1 MDVLHGLRVFTRV
14 VDAGSFSAVA
24 REMGVTQPTVSKIIS
39 QLEAHF
45 GAQLIVRSTA
55 KLKLTDAGAGFYEK
69 GRKLLQDL
77 AALESSVGPDSGQP
91 SGRLRVSAPSAF
103 GEAYLTPMLLKLLET
118 HPALEVD
125 LILNDRW
132 YDLLE
137 EGIDVALRF
146 GPLPDSRIIARRVG
160 TSPQACLASPEYLSR
175 HEAPASLDE
184 LEHHSCVVNR
194 LVSPTGR
201 WVFHGPQGEAAV
213 HVGGNFRSNNLEAIR
228 RAVLAG
234 NGIAVGPVWL
244 YYDDIR
250 EGRVRVLLPEYKP
263 APLDI
268 NAMYLPSP
276 YLPSKVGVFI
286 AALEAEVRR
295 IPALRGE
302 LPQVTA
308 DAKRKAG

>member
-1 MDVLHGLRVFTRV
+1 MDVLHGLRVFARV
-14 VDAGSFSAVA
+14 VDSGSFSAVA

-55 KLKLTDAGAGFYEK
+55 KLKLTEAGIGFYDR
-69 GRKLLQDL
+69 GRKLLDDL
-77 AALESSVGPDSGQP
+77 AVLESSVGTDSGQP

-103 GEAYLTPMLLKLLET
+103 GEAYLTPLLLDLLKT

-132 YDLLE
+132 FDLLE

-146 GPLPDSRIIARRVG
+146 GQLPDARIIARRVG
-160 TSPQACLASPEYLSR
+160 VSPQACLASPAYLAM
-175 HEAPASLDE
+175 HGEPVELE
-184 LEHHSCVVNR
+184 QLEHHSCVVNR

-201 WVFHGPQGEAAV
+201 WIFHGPEGESVV
-213 HVGGNFRSNNLEAIR
+213 HVGGNFRSNNLESIR

-234 NGIAVGPVWL
+234 NGIAVGPIWL

-250 EGRVRVLLPEYKP
+250 DGRVRALLPDYKA

-268 NAMYLPSP
+268 NAVYLPSP
-276 YLPSKVGVFI
+276 YLPAKVGAFI
-286 AALEAEVRR
+286 DALEAEVRR

-302 LPQVTA
+302 FPA
-308 DAKRKAG
+308 PRA

>member
-1 MDVLHGLRVFTRV
+1 MDVLHGLRVFARV

-55 KLKLTDAGAGFYEK
+55 KLKLTDAGVGFYEK
-69 GRKLLQDL
+69 GRRLLDDL
-77 AALESSVGPDSGQP
+77 AALESSVGSDSGQP

-103 GEAYLTPMLLKLLET
+103 GEAYLTPLLLKLLET

-132 YDLLE
+132 FDLLE

-146 GPLPDSRIIARRVG
+146 GPLPDARIIARRVG
-160 TSPQACLASPEYLSR
+160 VSPQACLASPDYLAK
-175 HEAPASLDE
+175 HGEPLE
-184 LEHHSCVVNR
+184 LEQLEHHSCVVNR

-201 WVFHGPQGEAAV
+201 WIFHGPEGEAAV
-213 HVGGNFRSNNLEAIR
+213 HVGGSFRSNNLESIR

-250 EGRVRVLLPEYKP
+250 DGRVRALLPEYKP

-268 NAMYLPSP
+268 NAVYLPSP
-276 YLPSKVGVFI
+276 YLPTKVDAFI
-286 AALEAEVRR
+286 GALEAEVKR
-295 IPALRGE
+295 IPALRGK
-302 LPQVTA
+302 LPA
-308 DAKRKAG
+308 PRK

>member
-14 VDAGSFSAVA
+14 VDSGSFSAVA
-24 REMGVTQPTVSKIIS
+24 REMGVTQPTVSKLVS

-55 KLKLTDAGAGFYEK
+55 RLKLTETGTAFYEK

-77 AALESSVGPDSGQP
+77 AALESSVGPDGGRP
-91 SGRLRVSAPSAF
+91 AGRLRVSAPSAF
-103 GEAYLTPMLLKLLET
+103 GEAYLSPMLLRLLET
-118 HPALEVD
+118 HPALEID

-132 YDLLE
+132 FDLLE
-137 EGIDVALRF
+137 DGIDVALRF
-146 GPLPDSRIIARRVG
+146 GPLPDQRIIARRVG
-160 TSPQACLASPEYLSR
+160 VSPQACMASPEYLAR
-175 HEAPASLDE
+175 HQVPGALDD
-184 LEHHSCVVNR
+184 LEHHNCVVNR

-201 WVFHGPQGEAAV
+201 WSFRGPEGEVAV

-234 NGIAVGPVWL
+234 NGIAIGPVWL

-268 NAMYLPSP
+268 NALYLPSP
-276 YLPSKVGVFI
+276 YLPARVGAVI
-286 AALEAEVRR
+286 SALEDEIRR

-302 LPQVTA
+302 LPEPL
-308 DAKRKAG
+308 R

>member
-1 MDVLHGLRVFTRV
+1 MDVLHGLRVFARV
-14 VDAGSFSAVA
+14 VDASSFSAVA

-55 KLKLTDAGAGFYEK
+55 RLKLTDAGVGFYEK
-69 GRKLLQDL
+69 GRKLLDDL
-77 AALESSVGPDSGQP
+77 AALESSVGTDSGQP

-103 GEAYLTPMLLKLLET
+103 GEAYLTPLLLDLLEA

-132 YDLLE
+132 FDLLE

-146 GPLPDSRIIARRVG
+146 GQLPDARIIARRVG
-160 TSPQACLASPEYLSR
+160 VSPQACLASPGYLSK
-175 HEAPASLDE
+175 HGEPLE
-184 LEHHSCVVNR
+184 LEQLEHHSCVVNR

-201 WVFHGPQGEAAV
+201 WTFHGPEGESAV
-213 HVGGNFRSNNLEAIR
+213 HVGGNFRSNNLESIR

-234 NGIAVGPVWL
+234 NGIAVGPIWL
-244 YYDDIR
+244 YYADIR
-250 EGRVRVLLPEYKP
+250 EGRVRALLPDYKP

-268 NAMYLPSP
+268 NAVYLPSP
-276 YLPSKVGVFI
+276 YLPTKVGTFI
-286 AALEAEVRR
+286 SALEAEVRR

-302 LPQVTA
+302 LPVPRA
-308 DAKRKAG
+308 

>member
-1 MDVLHGLRVFTRV
+1 MDVLHGLRVFARV
-14 VDAGSFSAVA
+14 VDSGSFSAVA
-24 REMGVTQPTVSKIIS
+24 REMGVTQPTVSKLVS

-55 KLKLTDAGAGFYEK
+55 KLKLLE
-69 GRKLLQDL
+69 DL
-77 AALESSVGPDSGQP
+77 AALESTVGPDSGQP

-103 GEAYLTPMLLKLLET
+103 GEAYLSPMLLRLVEA

-132 YDLLE
+132 FDLLE
-137 EGIDVALRF
+137 DGIDVALRF

-160 TSPQACLASPEYLSR
+160 VSPQACMAAPGYLATHGTPEAL
-175 HEAPASLDE
+175 EE
-184 LEHHSCVVNR
+184 LEHHNCVVNR

-201 WVFHGPQGEAAV
+201 WDFRGPRGEAAV

-250 EGRVRVLLPEYKP
+250 EGRVRVLLPEYRP

-276 YLPSKVGVFI
+276 YLPAKVGAFV
-286 AALEAEVRR
+286 AALEVEVRR

-302 LPQVTA
+302 LPQPQ
-308 DAKRKAG
+308 R

>member
-1 MDVLHGLRVFTRV
+1 MDVLHGLRVFVRV
-14 VDAGSFSAVA
+14 VDSGSFSAVA
-24 REMGVTQPTVSKIIS
+24 REMGVTQPTVSKIVS

-45 GAQLIVRSTA
+45 GAQLILRTTA
-55 KLKLTDAGAGFYEK
+55 KLKLTDAGAAFYEK
-69 GRKLLQDL
+69 ARKLLEDL
-77 AALESSVGPDSGQP
+77 TALESTVGPDSGQP
-91 SGRLRVSAPSAF
+91 SGRLRVSSPSAF
-103 GEAYLTPMLLKLLET
+103 GETYLSPMLLRLLEA

-132 YDLLE
+132 FDLLE

-146 GPLPDSRIIARRVG
+146 GPLPDARIIARKVG
-160 TSPQACLASPEYLSR
+160 TSPQACMASPAYLAR
-175 HEAPASLDE
+175 HQVPGVLDD
-184 LEHHSCVVNR
+184 LEHHNCVVNR

-201 WVFHGPQGEAAV
+201 WSFHGPEGEVSV

-250 EGRVRVLLPEYKP
+250 EGRVRVLFPEYRP

-268 NAMYLPSP
+268 NALYLPSP
-276 YLPSKVGVFI
+276 YLPSKVGAFVS
-286 AALEAEVRR
+286 ALEEEIRR

-302 LPQVTA
+302 LPPQI
-308 DAKRKAG
+308 G

>member
-55 KLKLTDAGAGFYEK
+55 RLKLTDSGLGFYEK
-69 GRKLLQDL
+69 GRRLLDDL
-77 AALESSVGPDSGQP
+77 AALESSVGADSGQP

-103 GEAYLTPMLLKLLET
+103 GEAYLTPLLLDLLEV

-132 YDLLE
+132 FDLLE

-146 GPLPDSRIIARRVG
+146 GPLPDARIIARRIGV
-160 TSPQACLASPEYLSR
+160 SPQACMASPDYLAK
-175 HEAPASLDE
+175 HGEPVQLE
-184 LEHHSCVVNR
+184 QLEHHSCVVNR

-201 WVFHGPQGEAAV
+201 WIFHGPEGENAV
-213 HVGGNFRSNNLEAIR
+213 HVGGSFRSNNLESIR

-234 NGIAVGPVWL
+234 NGIAVGPLWL

-250 EGRVRVLLPEYKP
+250 DGRVRTLLPEYKP
-263 APLDI
+263 VPLDI
-268 NAMYLPSP
+268 NAVYLPSP
-276 YLPSKVGVFI
+276 YLPTKVGAFI
-286 AALEAEVRR
+286 GALEAAVKR
-295 IPALRGE
+295 IPALGGV
-302 LPQVTA
+302 LPPA
-308 DAKRKAG
+308 HE